1 MKQLKRIKSLLVTLA
16 TLVLTLSAL
25 INSASACG
33 AFHYQPKLP
42 QALRK

>member
-1 MKQLKRIKSLLVTLA
+1 MKRIKSILVTIA
-16 TLVLTLSAL
+16 TIVLTLSAL

-33 AFHYQPKLP
+33 VIHYQPKLP